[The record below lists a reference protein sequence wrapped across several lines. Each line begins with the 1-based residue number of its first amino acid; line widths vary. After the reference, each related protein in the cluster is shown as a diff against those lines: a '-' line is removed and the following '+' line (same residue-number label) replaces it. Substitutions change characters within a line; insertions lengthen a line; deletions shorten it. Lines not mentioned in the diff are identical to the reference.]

1 MRKVFIAATIIFLS
15 SCKTT
20 QYFIVRHAE
29 KETAAAMNADVPLS
43 EAGKQRAQ
51 ALREVLEK
59 ETIRHIYSTNF
70 IRTRATAQPLAD
82 AKGLSIEIYNAAD
95 SSFADRLKKENGNVL
110 VVGHS
115 NTVDDLLNKLLGEK
129 RFTDLA
135 DTRYGDLFVV
145 RRKGQRLW
153 LEERHFGK

>member
-1 MRKVFIAATIIFLS
+1 MCKVFIAAAIFFLS

-51 ALREVLEK
+51 ALREALEK
-59 ETIRHIYSTNF
+59 ENILHIYSTNF
-70 IRTRATAQPLAD
+70 IRTKATAQPLAD
-82 AKGLSIEIYNAAD
+82 AKGLPIEIYNAAD

-129 RFTDLA
+129 LFTDLA